1 VPAKRYEKHT
11 VVVEVLAPVGM
22 PGRRVTQLVNA
33 MLDVGYAD
41 AASTVDSDENLN
53 PDAGEV
59 TSLTIRKPRL
69 ADAALKRKR

>member
-1 VPAKRYEKHT
+1 
-11 VVVEVLAPVGM
+11 
-22 PGRRVTQLVNA
+22 